1 MTNLE
6 SIQSVAIGYPIDA
19 NTFLRILIDRGLI
32 SSEEYAGKSKAFEL
46 AQADVL
52 VSLITAANI
61 SEGGFQVSLTDKSN
75 FLKVASGL
83 YEKHGEV
90 NPLAEKQPTVQGGS
104 PW

>member
-6 SIQSVAIGYPIDA
+6 AIQSVVVGYPINA
-19 NTFLRILIDRGLI
+19 NTLLRILIDRGLDAQ
-32 SSEEYAGKSKAFEL
+32 SDYAGKSKAFEL
-46 AQADVL
+46 AHADVL
-52 VSLITAANI
+52 ISLITAANM

-90 NPLAEKQPTVQGGS
+90 NPLADKQPTVQGGS

>member
-6 SIQSVAIGYPIDA
+6 AIQSVAIGYPIDA
-19 NTFLRILIDRGLI
+19 NTFLRILLDRGLDAQ
-32 SSEEYAGKSKAFEL
+32 SDYAGKSKAFEL
-46 AQADVL
+46 AHADVL
-52 VSLITAANI
+52 ISLITAANM
-61 SEGGFQVSLTDKSN
+61 SEGGFSVSISEKSN

-90 NPLAEKQPTVQGGS
+90 NPLADKQPTVQGGS